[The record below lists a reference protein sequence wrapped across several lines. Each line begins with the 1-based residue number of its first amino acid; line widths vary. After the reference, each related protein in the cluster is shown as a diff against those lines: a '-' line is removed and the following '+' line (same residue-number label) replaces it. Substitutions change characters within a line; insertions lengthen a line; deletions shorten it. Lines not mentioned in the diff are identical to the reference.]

1 MTLKRSILFTLAGLL
16 LAANIGRAEEHV
28 QRLRS
33 PATVKGVVGGEAHD
47 SYVFRAHKG
56 QIMIVQI
63 SWPLEH
69 DPEQKQDHGYN
80 HADFWIGKLPDFD
93 GDGRVTFGKAS
104 NNGKRWIGTI
114 PKTGNYYIM
123 LALTPQRIT
132 RLGLWLDKIRF
143 RCNDGAAHRSVQALK
158 NWHHILQEVLG
169 DGAFAEKSRRH

>member
-1 MTLKRSILFTLAGLL
+1 MTLKPSILTTAAVLFFATSMLAQ
-16 LAANIGRAEEHV
+16 EHV

-47 SYVFRAHKG
+47 SYVIRAHKG
-56 QIMIVQI
+56 QVMIVQI

-114 PKTGNYYIM
+114 PKTGNYYVYV
-123 LALTPQRIT
+123 
-132 RLGLWLDKIRF
+132 
-143 RCNDGAAHRSVQALK
+143 GAYPAADYTLRVMVK
-158 NWHHILQEVLG
+158 
-169 DGAFAEKSRRH
+169 